1 MIKRVARLYSTSIKS
16 YILHTFH
23 CLFFALSLPHFIIS
37 FHQCHFCIVNFVNIV
52 FIDGEKKETNYARNR
67 RTVRLNERKRGT
79 VRDRVR
85 SKERERES
93 EASYTQCI
101 QAGPLMI
108 TIFKLRIECANALQQ
123 CYAVNSDKIKH
134 HLCLH
139 IISARARR
147 WNKNQEKE

>member
-1 MIKRVARLYSTSIKS
+1 
-16 YILHTFH
+16 
-23 CLFFALSLPHFIIS
+23 
-37 FHQCHFCIVNFVNIV
+37 
-52 FIDGEKKETNYARNR
+52 
-67 RTVRLNERKRGT
+67 
-79 VRDRVR
+79 
-85 SKERERES
+85 
-93 EASYTQCI
+93 
-101 QAGPLMI
+101 MI

>member
-16 YILHTFH
+16 YILH

-67 RTVRLNERKRGT
+67 RTVRLNERKRDT

-85 SKERERES
+85 SRERERVKQV
-93 EASYTQCI
+93 T
-101 QAGPLMI
+101 
-108 TIFKLRIECANALQQ
+108 RNAYKQ
-123 CYAVNSDKIKH
+123 VP
-134 HLCLH
+134 
-139 IISARARR
+139 
-147 WNKNQEKE
+147 